1 MVRCIWCG
9 EEIEGSI
16 RDHMAQKHVG
26 TPQVAPAP
34 AITPKNTTP
43 PQQEISHDISHD
55 ISHAIANEI
64 PKIIIPTLPV
74 EKPKKRYLDAAEII
88 TLLQNTNKQFSL
100 NQVQGCPLKET
111 E

>member
-1 MVRCIWCG
+1 MVKCIWCG

-16 RDHMAQKHVG
+16 RDHIAEKHVG
-26 TPQVAPAP
+26 VKQPEPMRSDPPPPAEPSVKPTDSTDKPKTQLTDKKQINTP
-34 AITPKNTTP
+34 
-43 PQQEISHDISHD
+43 S
-55 ISHAIANEI
+55 
-64 PKIIIPTLPV
+64 LPM

-100 NQVQGCPLKET
+100 DQVQGCPLSKEN